1 MPHIHVPT
9 LLFVLGAC
17 ALCVAVAGMLLNEGE
32 AKKRAA
38 ARRKKAAKGRV
49 LDSRTSTSVKTSTTA
64 RDAKAP
70 GRSATTTPRAMNPT
84 STQDDAA
91 GVAPKDTL
99 ERPEPLHSDSPVL
112 DEAQQ
117 LAELMAEDA
126 PERIV
131 AILREWMREDQ

>member
-1 MPHIHVPT
+1 MHVPT

-17 ALCVAVAGMLLNEGE
+17 ALCVAVIGMLLNEGE
-32 AKKRAA
+32 AKRRAA

-49 LDSRTSTSVKTSTTA
+49 LDSRTSTSVKTATKATA
-64 RDAKAP
+64 RDAKTP
-70 GRSATTTPRAMNPT
+70 GRSAATPPRAMNPT
-84 STQDDAA
+84 SAQSDAA
-91 GVAPKDTL
+91 GVAPKSSV
-99 ERPEPLHSDSPVL
+99 ERSEPLHSDSPVL